1 MELTYTVV
9 KHLLRQEILAE
20 TKFETNQNSCRLK
33 SFPVTTLYCQSEQVN
48 TTPLPRGKISIKIA

>member
-1 MELTYTVV
+1 MKLTYTVV

-48 TTPLPRGKISIKIA
+48 TTPLPRGKI